1 LSRASVFL
9 ARIETQPEAISS
21 LQVSLDCFIAA
32 SRLLA
37 MTECGDMKFDAAL
50 PPVGLKDVPAI
61 AKAAEE
67 IGFDAL
73 WTQETLHD
81 PFLPC
86 ALIAEHT
93 TRLRTGTAIAVSFA
107 RSPAN
112 IAYTAWDLASQSD
125 GRFLLGLGT
134 QVKAHIERRFGQP
147 WPESVT
153 GKLREQIEVIHAFW
167 DCWQNGTKLNYRGE
181 YYKITL
187 MSPFFNPGRLPSPSG
202 EGLGVRSIPI
212 YIAGVNTG
220 LAKLAGELCE
230 GFHAHPFHSIR
241 YMKEVMLPAIEE
253 GAKKA
258 NRKRVDVAVSITA
271 FVATT
276 PEEMNFARAQV
287 SFYASTPSYRP
298 VMELHGWTGVA
309 EKLSAHAARGEWA
322 VMPLLITDEMLNEFA
337 VVAEEDKLAEEL
349 KKRYEGLADR
359 LTLYTPFVPGEKDE
373 WWRTLTK
380 NFIES

>member
-1 LSRASVFL
+1 
-9 ARIETQPEAISS
+9 
-21 LQVSLDCFIAA
+21 
-32 SRLLA
+32 
-37 MTECGDMKFDAAL
+37 MKLDAAL
-50 PPVGLKDVPAI
+50 PIVGLKDVSAI

-73 WTQETLHD
+73 WTQETQHD

-86 ALIAEHT
+86 TLIAEHT
-93 TRLRTGTAIAVSFA
+93 ARLNFGTAIAVSFA

-112 IAYTAWDLASQSD
+112 MAYTAWDLAAQSG
-125 GRFLLGLGT
+125 GRFILGLGT

-147 WPESVT
+147 WPESPVR
-153 GKLREQIEVIHAFW
+153 KLREQIEVMRAFW

-187 MSPFFNPGRLPSPSG
+187 MSPFFQPSALSG
-202 EGLGVRSIPI
+202 SLAQSKRIGELIPI

-230 GFHAHPFHSIR
+230 GFHAHPFHSPR
-241 YMKEVMLPAIEE
+241 YLKEVIIPAIEE
-253 GAKKA
+253 GLKRTD
-258 NRKRVDVAVSITA
+258 RKREDVSVSVTA
-271 FVATT
+271 FIATT

-287 SFYASTPSYRP
+287 AFYASTPSYRP
-298 VMELHGWTGVA
+298 VMDLHGWSGVA
-309 EKLSAHAARGEWA
+309 ETLSAHAAKGEWA
-322 VMPLLITDEMLNEFA
+322 EMPMLITDEMLSEFCL
-337 VVAEEDKLAEEL
+337 VTEEDKLADEL

-373 WWRTLTK
+373 WWKMLVHG
-380 NFIES
+380 